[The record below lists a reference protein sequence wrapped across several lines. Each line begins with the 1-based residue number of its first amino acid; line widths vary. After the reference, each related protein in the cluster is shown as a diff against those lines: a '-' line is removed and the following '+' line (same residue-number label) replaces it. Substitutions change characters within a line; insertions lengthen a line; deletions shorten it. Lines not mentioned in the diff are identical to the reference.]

1 MQWQDD
7 DRLRKLAFGE
17 AVERLAGQRVGYLA
31 LTVNALPAVVPVRFG
46 RLDGRLVLR
55 AAPKGVL
62 ARSAAGSVVSLLV
75 CDVDPDLTRGWS
87 TTVTGMAT
95 PFTARSDL
103 AACAELGLPGS
114 AEDMYLGISMDL
126 VTGREYPT
134 EQPFALE

>member
-1 MQWQDD
+1 VQWQDD
-7 DRLRKLAFGE
+7 DRLRKLAPRE

-55 AAPKGVL
+55 AAPKGML

-95 PFTARSDL
+95 PFTALRDL

-114 AEDMYLGISMDL
+114 ADDMYLGISMDL

-134 EQPFALE
+134 EQPSASE